1 MTAPEQDEAAL
12 VAEWK
17 EKHQCV
23 LRLTPNSAAYQLG
36 TILRLAEEALA
47 SRKVVEAARVLY
59 VMSQADAVDAT
70 AWAQAHWPLL
80 DAVKALDAADTGG
93 EP

>member
-1 MTAPEQDEAAL
+1 MEQDEAAL

-23 LRLTPNSAAYQLG
+23 LRLMPNSAAHQLT

-47 SRKVVEAARVLY
+47 SRKVVEAARAHVAHRIEVGCGY
-59 VMSQADAVDAT
+59 GSQSLWELET
-70 AWAQAHWPLL
+70 ALVA
-80 DAVKALDAADTGG
+80 ALDAL
-93 EP
+93 ELRS